1 MYQLSSRQNCEP
13 RRRYEVNYQAPL
25 RQSQRNPKELQP
37 NSSYTHSDWTQKHVK
52 QMKELLEQETGGIHV
67 WDELF
72 DRAFELCD
80 YHQLSAFNVHDGVRV
95 KDFVDG
101 EARGCAKSI
110 IQAHA

>member
-1 MYQLSSRQNCEP
+1 
-13 RRRYEVNYQAPL
+13 
-25 RQSQRNPKELQP
+25 
-37 NSSYTHSDWTQKHVK
+37 
-52 QMKELLEQETGGIHV
+52 MKELLEQETGGIHV

-110 IQAHA
+110 IQAHAEVSSNFIQFGGKESRLNH